1 MGPTHQPD
9 AITEFQRLLDEWA
22 AAIVANDA
30 DQIDTFVDPGW
41 QLVTPEGGP
50 VARERFLSI
59 VRDGSMTHS
68 QMAFEVLSV
77 RLHGDT
83 AVVVAHG
90 TNQGE
95 WQGQGF
101 SADEWVTE
109 IFVRC
114 DTGWRCILSALTP
127 NFAAQPEAPAP
138 D

>member
-9 AITEFQRLLDEWA
+9 AIAEFQRLLDEWA

-77 RLHGDT
+77 RLHVDT
-83 AVVVAHG
+83 AVRSEERRVG
-90 TNQGE
+90 
-95 WQGQGF
+95 
-101 SADEWVTE
+101 
-109 IFVRC
+109 
-114 DTGWRCILSALTP
+114 TGWRAR
-127 NFAAQPEAPAP
+127 AQDAPETR
-138 D
+138 